1 MRADTATPCAT
12 YRHPPCPRCEP
23 VLAPTSTRSCPAKRR
38 SLLCVLRGACR
49 SRNRILPVRTFV
61 NADRQ
66 QPHASCSEIAGRQP
80 RRALKLSRLIQL
92 APVKHLVSV
101 DPMRL
106 RHCRNRHPGLPRLF
120 HNEPLLLRRPE
131 LTDPSSSNNRL
142 SRFHRVPRTHGIKP
156 CLQRACRKK
165 NALSRRPTVA
175 FNYPQVEHRVE
186 IPVVCL

>member
-1 MRADTATPCAT
+1 MADFLRITADP
-12 YRHPPCPRCEP
+12 
-23 VLAPTSTRSCPAKRR
+23 
-38 SLLCVLRGACR
+38 
-49 SRNRILPVRTFV
+49 
-61 NADRQ
+61 
-66 QPHASCSEIAGRQP
+66 
-80 RRALKLSRLIQL
+80 LIQL
-92 APVKHLVSV
+92 APVKHLVGV

-165 NALSRRPTVA
+165 NALSRRPTVDA
-175 FNYPQVEHRVE
+175 YSISSCVTSSLSLRT
-186 IPVVCL
+186 